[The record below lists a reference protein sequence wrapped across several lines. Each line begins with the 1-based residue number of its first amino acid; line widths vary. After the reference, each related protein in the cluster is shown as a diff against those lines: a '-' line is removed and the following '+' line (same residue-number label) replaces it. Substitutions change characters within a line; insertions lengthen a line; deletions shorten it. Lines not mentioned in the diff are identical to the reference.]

1 MSTAEVASSSSS
13 IADLITDEISE
24 AKKLFPSINV
34 LSTTPSSISINYQ
47 RGYTCVDITLTV
59 PNKYP
64 TDPLVVNIAKD
75 AVIPSGL
82 QKRLEKELND
92 VAIEK
97 AQQNNNNNAHQ
108 QVAAVWGRLVSFL
121 DTNLAIPTDFPCGSN
136 SAKCKTHIKK
146 AFGNPDARAAIES
159 FQQSNSLHS
168 YFAKAFGTTPVH
180 EASQHKHPQE
190 KQQAKSANKN
200 VEPLDPSPALEFLS
214 HLGVSRHE
222 VHSRVATAL
231 RSEIEDEIQ
240 RMPLPTSNS
249 SNTGSHNRGSADE
262 DHGHR
267 SLLRL
272 LGSAWLFRDVPELRP
287 VLICLLKRLGD
298 NTPVIMLR
306 TLGAK
311 KGDGS
316 RELKHADLISQ
327 LGPHMQRLVWEA
339 DWDAKVKTTG
349 TTDGNSRSEEDIT
362 LRGSTILADFI
373 QPAVDQYVNDDILVQ
388 AADLAFVGGIS
399 ERRLATKSRRMEAK
413 DSDVLG
419 GADESTSGTLASIG
433 GGGKTSSKGG
443 KDEKPTTLSSA
454 LAITSIK
461 ETLGS
466 RPKLLGAVLDM
477 LISEYATTGGGL
489 GNIHSMTV
497 AEKRKK
503 LLTDGGSILGGATN
517 LTCTLVAD
525 ILLSF
530 GQLPRSYEALGILAR
545 LLDAAV
551 QVGGISDN
559 VLAQIQGCLRTLF
572 RPTDSDLSQE
582 PSVTPTETA
591 ANNSQSEGAG
601 SGKKIKLSLKNI
613 PTKMFPD
620 HPVDDSEFERK
631 LLQKV
636 LKKAIALMK
645 ENDPQGLF
653 LNPVTDA
660 IAPGYSS
667 IIKRPMCIRTI
678 EEQMMQSSY
687 DSIEDFRDD
696 VSIITCS
703 FCACLILFADLTP
716 SLSTITQTLLMFANC
731 VKYNVG
737 DGGQWFRV
745 EAQRQKQLWKEKI
758 YPEAKSKLNTEK
770 SKRKTAL
777 KKAKANDAT
786 STGSKKRKPPPPL
799 AFAPGMKKATV
810 PTSEKKKDDAAINNL
825 TAKDVDPLPPWRY
838 KRRKKEVE
846 IPSLQCLAAMLIAD
860 PFVVRL
866 LLDKIEKII
875 RADVMKNKSVPSGN
889 PLLPSLLQLLNIAK
903 ISTQLCAMK
912 GKRLVIPDAGLKEI
926 LMEGEDRSLP
936 YETLRNF
943 FPLFT
948 KLLLDVDL
956 DKRTAAGGDLY
967 DAAAQSLLARP
978 DIMDTEWDGTSS
990 LQDLRVIVEGA
1001 FIHLMQ
1007 PGNTNE
1013 VALQNQFPRFVNALD
1028 KLSHGSMMHE
1038 RPFFMSLSHALLRYK
1053 SKLPHSTRDLVT
1065 NVMIKWL
1072 RKSKDSNES
1081 SLCSALHECFMR
1093 LLNEWSKLG
1102 NAVLSRDLFLS
1113 LSEQAVAAADK
1124 KDDGQKSGL
1133 FVSLWTKN
1141 DVNFAP
1147 VKEQYM
1153 RMLTSTPDKTAAIW
1167 KEKMGLPEVKGDAMM
1182 DTSS

>member
-1 MSTAEVASSSSS
+1 MSTEEISSTSSTS
-13 IADLITDEISE
+13 DPINDEILE
-24 AKKLFPSINV
+24 AKKLYPSINV
-34 LSTTPSSISINYQ
+34 LSTSPSSISVSYN
-47 RGYTCVDITLTV
+47 RGYNCVYITLTI
-59 PNKYP
+59 PNEYP
-64 TDPLVVNIAKD
+64 KHPLVVSIDKD
-75 AVIPSGL
+75 TVVPSGL
-82 QKRLEKELND
+82 KKQLEKKLNE

-97 AQQNNNNNAHQ
+97 SQQSSNSAYQ
-108 QVAAVWGRLVSFL
+108 QVAAVWGCLVSFL
-121 DTNLAIPTDFPCGSN
+121 DTNLAFPIDFPCGSN
-136 SAKCKTHIKK
+136 SVKCQNHVRK
-146 AFGNPDARAAIES
+146 ALGKDARASIQS

-168 YFAKAFGTTPVH
+168 YFAKAFGTVPVH
-180 EASQHKHPQE
+180 EASQQKE
-190 KQQAKSANKN
+190 KQQQASSANKH

-231 RSEIEDEIQ
+231 RAAIEDEIQ
-240 RMPLPTSNS
+240 RMPLPSTNS
-249 SNTGSHNRGSADE
+249 SNNGQHSRGSADE
-262 DHGHR
+262 DHGHP
-267 SLLRL
+267 LLRL
-272 LGSAWLFRDVPELRP
+272 LKSAWPFREVTELRP

-298 NTPVIMLR
+298 NTPVEMLR
-306 TLGAK
+306 KLGAK
-311 KGDGS
+311 KGDGLK
-316 RELKHADLISQ
+316 ELKHADLISQ

-339 DWDAKVKTTG
+339 DWDHQAS
-349 TTDGNSRSEEDIT
+349 TTDGNNRSEEEIT

-373 QPAVDQYVNDDILVQ
+373 QPAVDQYVNDGALVQ
-388 AADLAFVGGIS
+388 AAELAFVGGIS

-413 DSDVLG
+413 DSDVTG
-419 GADESTSGTLASIG
+419 GADETTSGTLASIG
-433 GGGKTSSKGG
+433 VGGKTSSKGG
-443 KDEKPTTLSSA
+443 KDEPKTTTPSSA
-454 LAITSIK
+454 QSITSIK
-461 ETLGS
+461 ETVGR

-477 LISEYATTGGGL
+477 LISEYATSGGGL

-497 AEKRKK
+497 AEKKKK
-503 LLTDGGSILGGATN
+503 LLMDGGSILGGATN
-517 LTCTLVAD
+517 LTCTLVSD

-551 QVGGISDN
+551 QVGSISDN
-559 VLAQIQGCLRTLF
+559 TLAQIQGCLRTLF
-572 RPTDSDLSQE
+572 RPTDSDLSQK
-582 PSVTPTETA
+582 PPVTPTKMTQDT
-591 ANNSQSEGAG
+591 SQ

-613 PTKMFPD
+613 PTKIFPD
-620 HPVDDSEFERK
+620 HPIDDSEFARK

-678 EEQMMQSSY
+678 EEQMMESSY

-696 VSIITCS
+696 
-703 FCACLILFADLTP
+703 
-716 SLSTITQTLLMFANC
+716 TLLMFANC

-737 DGGQWFRV
+737 DAGQWFRV

-758 YPEAKSKLNTEK
+758 YPEAKSKLSTEK
-770 SKRKTAL
+770 SKRKAAL
-777 KKAKANDAT
+777 KKAKANE
-786 STGSKKRKPPPPL
+786 STAAGSKKRKPPPPL
-799 AFAPGMKKATV
+799 AFAPGMKKSAV

-846 IPSLQCLAAMLIAD
+846 IPSLQCLASMLLAD
-860 PFVVRL
+860 PFVIRL
-866 LLDKIEKII
+866 LVDKIEKIV
-875 RADVMKNKSVPSGN
+875 RADIMKNKSVPSGN
-889 PLLPSLLQLLNIAK
+889 ALLPSLLQLLNIAK

-912 GKRLVIPDAGLKEI
+912 GKRLAIPDAGLKEI

-943 FPLFT
+943 LPLFS

-956 DKRTAAGGDLY
+956 DKRIALGGDLY
-967 DAAAQSLLARP
+967 DAAAQSLLAP
-978 DIMDTEWDGTSS
+978 SDVMDAEWNGASS

-1028 KLSHGSMMHE
+1028 KLSDGNMIHE
-1038 RPFFMSLSHALLRYK
+1038 KPFFISLSHALLRYK
-1053 SKLPHSTRDLVT
+1053 TKLPHSTRDLVT

-1072 RKSKDSNES
+1072 RLSKDSNES
-1081 SLCSALHECFMR
+1081 CLCSALHECFMR
-1093 LLNEWSKLG
+1093 LLNEWASLG

-1113 LSEQAVAAADK
+1113 LSEQAIAAADK
-1124 KDDGQKSGL
+1124 QGDEQQSAL
-1133 FVSLWTKN
+1133 FVSLWIKN
-1141 DVNFAP
+1141 DAQFAL
-1147 VKEQYM
+1147 VKEQYL
-1153 RMLTSTPDKTAAIW
+1153 RMLTSTPEKTAGSW
-1167 KEKMGLPEVKGDAMM
+1167 KEKLGIPDEKADAM